1 MGPSLGWP
9 LDLHAAGRAAPASR
23 AYLAGPAGR
32 GEARLSKKPGR
43 GQDHRANEAQVLGP
57 PLSASCPP

>member
-1 MGPSLGWP
+1 MAPSLGWP

-43 GQDHRANEAQVLGP
+43 GQDHRANEAPVQALGP
-57 PLSASCPP
+57 PLPAS